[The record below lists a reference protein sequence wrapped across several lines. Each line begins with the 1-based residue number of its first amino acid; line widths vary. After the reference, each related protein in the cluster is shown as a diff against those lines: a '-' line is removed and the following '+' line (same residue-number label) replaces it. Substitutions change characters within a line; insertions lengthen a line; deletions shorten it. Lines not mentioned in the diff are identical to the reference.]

1 VFLVHAGL
9 FPVEPSE
16 HPGTAFGSEPL
27 KGGLSFLATA
37 GVGVVELR
45 DPSGDPLASLA
56 GLGSGPQQEEEPDRQ
71 QPEQNTGELFLAC
84 PLAFI
89 HF

>member
-1 VFLVHAGL
+1 MVQAERNQGPISVVFLVHAGL
-9 FPVEPSE
+9 FPIEPPD

-45 DPSGDPLASLA
+45 
-56 GLGSGPQQEEEPDRQ
+56 
-71 QPEQNTGELFLAC
+71 
-84 PLAFI
+84 
-89 HF
+89 